1 MPTTRRRYVITET
14 EQVAQ
19 ALALAVKAW
28 PLLQDR
34 PAQLLTK
41 LLAEG
46 ASTLEAREKY
56 LAAQRKAAVLS
67 TAGSMTDVYRANE
80 LELLR
85 ADWNE

>member
-1 MPTTRRRYVITET
+1 MITET
-14 EQVAQ
+14 EQVSQ
-19 ALALAVKAW
+19 ALAVAEKEW

-46 ASTLEAREKY
+46 AGTLKSRQND

-67 TAGSMTDVYRANE
+67 TAGSMTDIYRPNE